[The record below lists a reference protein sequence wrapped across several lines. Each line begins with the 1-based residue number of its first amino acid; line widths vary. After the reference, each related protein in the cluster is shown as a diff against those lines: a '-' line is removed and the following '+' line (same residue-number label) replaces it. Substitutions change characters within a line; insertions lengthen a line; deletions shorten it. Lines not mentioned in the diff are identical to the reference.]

1 MFIFNT
7 EYFIQQCVAV
17 DHQIT
22 VITVVLSKYL
32 DKLYK
37 TEAL

>member
-1 MFIFNT
+1 MFSIFNT
-7 EYFIQQCVAV
+7 EYFMAV
-17 DHQIT
+17 HHQIT

-32 DKLYK
+32 DKLFK